1 MRRLRGLLVVGVLG
15 LLLWPVQAQAW
26 IEWIDPLSGPEGLFG
41 LQFEGRLVCIGDRL
55 PSGLRVYLRAAHAEA
70 LRATAAASLA
80 EAEARA
86 DASLW
91 KAAEEK
97 WAAAEA
103 AWANAEREWAIVG
116 VAVHALS
123 AADVKTKQANA
134 EAVKAKVKT
143 ETSDQEKVNL
153 WKDAVDKRQSTQ
165 RAVQSVF
172 TSSVAVGVFWS
183 ACSTSKMRRAS
194 IDLGIS
200 FLRSKDDRF
209 ADSENRLKLTTLIPS
224 FSWNVFPDARYDVVD
239 VGIGGGMYWFSS
251 TRMESIRGVVLQPWR
266 VDLHAPSSWAA
277 EPLTLKSYKR
287 WAAVPVVRVGQLL
300 FPSGFPPNAFNSAP
314 GFLQPRIPSELVFTK
329 SLFFNL
335 EPFVRRSP
343 TDVLH

>member
-1 MRRLRGLLVVGVLG
+1 MRRLRGTLLVGVLG
-15 LLLWPVQAQAW
+15 LLLLWPVQAQAW
-26 IEWIDPLSGPEGLFG
+26 IEWLDPLSGPEGLFG
-41 LQFEGRLVCIGDRL
+41 LQFEGRLVCIGDQV
-55 PSGLRVYLRAAHAEA
+55 PNGLRESLSAAHAEA

-80 EAEARA
+80 DVGAINK
-86 DASLW
+86 DPVSLW
-91 KAAEEK
+91 KVAEEK
-97 WAAAEA
+97 WAKAE
-103 AWANAEREWAIVG
+103 EEWAIVG

-123 AADVKTKQANA
+123 AADVKKNRENADKAKTLA
-134 EAVKAKVKT
+134 EAASGTDSGKKWREAI
-143 ETSDQEKVNL
+143 N
-153 WKDAVDKRQSTQ
+153 KRQSTQ

-183 ACSTSKMRRAS
+183 ACSPSKMRRAS

-200 FLRSKDDRF
+200 FLRTPDDRF

-277 EPLTLKSYKR
+277 EPLKSYKR

-314 GFLQPRIPSELVFTK
+314 GFVQPRIASELVFTK
-329 SLFFNL
+329 SLFINL
-335 EPFVRRSP
+335 EPFVRRAP
-343 TDVLH
+343 TEILH